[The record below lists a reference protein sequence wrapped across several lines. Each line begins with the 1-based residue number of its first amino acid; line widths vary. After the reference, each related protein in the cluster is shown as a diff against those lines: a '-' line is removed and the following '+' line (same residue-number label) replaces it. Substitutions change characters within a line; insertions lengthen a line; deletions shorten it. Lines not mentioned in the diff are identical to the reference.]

1 MAKNYRVLKMSFE
14 ALEDFLNSLAG
25 VNSEYNDY
33 YIYQIL
39 EEHTSNGSL
48 AVVILSSVAF

>member
-1 MAKNYRVLKMSFE
+1 MSFE
-14 ALEDFLNSLAG
+14 ALEDFLNSLAD

-48 AVVILSSVAF
+48 AVVILSRVAF